1 MKFSAVALY
10 AALLSSISHAFV
22 VSPSNNSRGFARS
35 NVAAVLNVATN
46 TSPSQSSSS
55 SSNISDDNGSNWKPN
70 SWRSKVAKQMP
81 VYDDVDE
88 LNASTDVI
96 AKSAPLV
103 FAGEVRTLHEQLA
116 RATQGQGFL
125 LMGGDC
131 AESFK
136 EFNVDHVRDTFRVI
150 LQMSLV
156 MTFGS
161 AMPVIK
167 VGRMA
172 GQFAK
177 PRSEPNEEKDGVSL
191 PSYRGDIINSEGFSP
206 DSRRNDPSKMVQA
219 YNQSAQTLNILRA
232 FSTGGYADISR
243 LHAWNLDFVETTDEG
258 SKYRKFASKV
268 DESLRFM
275 KAIGV
280 DTSAPEF
287 TQVDFFTAHE
297 CLLLEYEQALTRQD
311 STTGRWYDCSSH
323 MLWVGERTRDL
334 DGAHLEFTRGI
345 GNPLGVKISDKCTPE
360 ELLRIITTMNPQ
372 NIPGRLTIIVRMGA
386 DKLRQNLPGLIRAVQ
401 REGLSVLWISDP
413 VHGNTRKT
421 DNGFKTRD
429 FEAIRAELRAFF
441 DVHEEM
447 GSHPGGVHLEMTGED
462 VTECVGGIAEVTE
475 DSLPH
480 RYNTACDPRLNGQ
493 QALELAFLIAERMRR
508 KVGLPPI
515 E

>member
-1 MKFSAVALY
+1 MA
-10 AALLSSISHAFV
+10 
-22 VSPSNNSRGFARS
+22 
-35 NVAAVLNVATN
+35 
-46 TSPSQSSSS
+46 TSPPPPVTTKTSD
-55 SSNISDDNGSNWKPN
+55 DDNGEWTPN
-70 SWRSKVAKQMP
+70 SWRKKVAKQMP
-81 VYDDVDE
+81 VYDDEAE
-88 LNASTDVI
+88 LKRSTDTI
-96 AKSAPLV
+96 AGSAPLV

-150 LQMSLV
+150 LQMALV

-177 PRSEPNEEKDGVSL
+177 PRSEPNEEKDGLSL
-191 PSYRGDIINSEGFSP
+191 PSYRGDIINSEEFEANA
-206 DSRRNDPSKMVQA
+206 RRNNPEKMVQA
-219 YNQSAQTLNILRA
+219 YHQSAQTLNILRA

-243 LHAWNLDFVETTDEG
+243 LHAWNLDFVDNTEEA
-258 SKYRKFASKV
+258 SRYRKFASKV

-280 DTSAPEF
+280 DTGSPQF

-297 CLLLEYEQALTRQD
+297 CLLLEYEEALTRQD
-311 STTGRWYDCSSH
+311 STTGKWYDCSAH

-360 ELLRIITTMNPQ
+360 ELIRIINTMNPQ
-372 NIPGRLTIIVRMGA
+372 NIPGRLTIVVRMGA
-386 DKLRQNLPGLIRAVQ
+386 EKLRKNLPGLIRAVQ

-421 DNGFKTRD
+421 ENGFKTRD
-429 FEAIRAELRAFF
+429 FENIRAELRAFF
-441 DVHEEM
+441 DVHDEM

-462 VTECVGGIAEVTE
+462 VTECVGGLVGEVTE
-475 DSLPH
+475 ATLPH

-493 QALELAFLIAERMRR
+493 QALELAFLIAERMRT
-508 KVGLPPI
+508 KSGLPPI